1 MVRLISSFPHF
12 WRSSISS
19 SPWEV
24 ILITTTSHT
33 STKTQSLP
41 LIAWPMHIKYYP
53 FLTFGSRTNTVTL
66 FSITS
71 TAGKEAFH
79 TSVRGSILLWNQ
91 EEQDNGAWD
100 RDEPW
105 EAKPRFLQGHKA
117 WCESVLDAWNTSFW
131 MGKTTTSIAD
141 LPYSPLNSL
150 SCISK
155 L

>member
-1 MVRLISSFPHF
+1 MGKSAVLLVLIFQVLLAQKLITVPKQHVLEWHVPNSSSSFLP
-12 WRSSISS
+12 SLLSLSL
-19 SPWEV
+19 SPDTH
-24 ILITTTSHT
+24 TTYTHT

-41 LIAWPMHIKYYP
+41 LIAWPMHTKYYP

-100 RDEPW
+100 RDEP
-105 EAKPRFLQGHKA
+105 
-117 WCESVLDAWNTSFW
+117 
-131 MGKTTTSIAD
+131 
-141 LPYSPLNSL
+141 
-150 SCISK
+150 
-155 L
+155 